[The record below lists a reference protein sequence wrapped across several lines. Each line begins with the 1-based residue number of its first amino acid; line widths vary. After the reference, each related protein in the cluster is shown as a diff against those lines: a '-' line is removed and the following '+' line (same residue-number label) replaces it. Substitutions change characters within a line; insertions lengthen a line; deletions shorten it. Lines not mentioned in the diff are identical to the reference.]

1 MYDITQYFDSLLSEH
16 DSIDIA
22 ESEFRKAL
30 AEDPELAA
38 EYSEWCHAV
47 GSTEKR
53 GFLDYADEYKE
64 MRDSVWDS
72 LHDYDDE

>member
-1 MYDITQYFDSLLSEH
+1 MYDITQYFDSLLAEH

-30 AEDPELAA
+30 ADDPELAS
-38 EYSEWCHAV
+38 EYSEWCHSV
-47 GSTEKR
+47 GSSEKR

-64 MRDSVWDS
+64 MRDSVWDT
-72 LHDYDDE
+72 LHDYDNE